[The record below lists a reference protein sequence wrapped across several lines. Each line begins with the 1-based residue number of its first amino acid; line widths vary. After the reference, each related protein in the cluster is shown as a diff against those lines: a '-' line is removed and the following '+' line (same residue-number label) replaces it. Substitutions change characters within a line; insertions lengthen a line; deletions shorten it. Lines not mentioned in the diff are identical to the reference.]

1 MAGTINEI
9 LERVK
14 STTWFKSYEK
24 QNTKGNTA
32 KLRGKIRAGIKAGKY
47 KEYYPEN
54 RKVEDDRGFELPKRK
69 ISLGKKAVYPKQ
81 QKIPV
86 SKSPYKQEYNQRED
100 VKEYNRQRK
109 RAAYQKKKQEK
120 K

>member
-24 QNTKGNTA
+24 QNTKANTA

-47 KEYYPEN
+47 KEYYPED
-54 RKVEDDRGFELPKRK
+54 RKVEDDRGFQYPEQKKQKK
-69 ISLGKKAVYPKQ
+69 IRLGKKAVYPKQ

-86 SKSPYKQEYNQRED
+86 SKSKYKQEYNQREA
-100 VKEYNRQRK
+100 VKEYNRLRK
-109 RAAYQKKKQEK
+109 RAAYQKKK
-120 K
+120 

>member
-14 STTWFKSYEK
+14 SATWYKSYEK
-24 QNTKGNTA
+24 QNTKAKTA
-32 KLRGKIRAGIKAGKY
+32 KLRSKIRAGIKAGKY
-47 KEYYPEN
+47 LEYYPED
-54 RKVEDDRGFELPKRK
+54 RIIEDNRGFELPQI

-81 QKIPV
+81 QKGSV
-86 SKSPYKQEYNQRED
+86 SKSPYKQEYNQREN
-100 VKEYNRQRK
+100 VKEYNRIRK